1 MEPMTQAALWFWLPA
16 ALVPFG
22 AWISLSSKTT
32 STTTF
37 GRAVA
42 LLGIVGIVS
51 SPWTVPDSP
60 SSAAGHL
67 LGFLLGPAA
76 LLLAGIYLVAFSGNV
91 PVGRL
96 PKSDRRL
103 GVMSFIIGFVWFI
116 GMHWWNLTPALNGE
130 VNRYWLVFW
139 PTFLLLLTCLLSGS
153 ALSLR
158 MIGDR
163 RATESNV
170 MWFASAFVLLLI
182 ALAMTIDGRAV
193 DAETFRY
200 HLWLAGADLLGT
212 AVGLSIAILVFGF
225 IIFLHER
232 ALPEPESIEPP
243 TEEEFEQVSAIV
255 AANIGGGSEDE

>member
-51 SPWTVPDSP
+51 SPWTVPESP

-91 PVGRL
+91 PV
-96 PKSDRRL
+96 
-103 GVMSFIIGFVWFI
+103 
-116 GMHWWNLTPALNGE
+116 
-130 VNRYWLVFW
+130 
-139 PTFLLLLTCLLSGS
+139 
-153 ALSLR
+153 
-158 MIGDR
+158 
-163 RATESNV
+163 
-170 MWFASAFVLLLI
+170 
-182 ALAMTIDGRAV
+182 
-193 DAETFRY
+193 
-200 HLWLAGADLLGT
+200 
-212 AVGLSIAILVFGF
+212 
-225 IIFLHER
+225 
-232 ALPEPESIEPP
+232 
-243 TEEEFEQVSAIV
+243 
-255 AANIGGGSEDE
+255 